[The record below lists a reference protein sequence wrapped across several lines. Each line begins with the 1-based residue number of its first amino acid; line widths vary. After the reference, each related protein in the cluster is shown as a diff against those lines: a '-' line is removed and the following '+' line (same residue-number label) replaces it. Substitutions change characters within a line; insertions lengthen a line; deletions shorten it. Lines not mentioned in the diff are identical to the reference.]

1 MARPKV
7 KTTRIDLKVKPEVKK
22 RAKEVAVTLGLS
34 LTDFITEAIADKIE
48 AHEWEGNTHGRKTD
62 I

>member
-22 RAKEVAVTLGLS
+22 RAKEVAVILGLS
-34 LTDFITEAIADKIE
+34 LTDFITEAIADRIE
-48 AHEWEGNTHGRKTD
+48 KYEWGSKND
-62 I
+62 